1 MVQRTG
7 IAMAGEARPDVGN
20 ASGRPRWPAV
30 PWGVVVLALL
40 LACAPAAPPRD
51 AGGTSVGSAGAGTA
65 AAPKSGGAFTYA
77 MSRDITRKGLDPNVG
92 SGQSDIVLWTQ
103 LYDTLLYQDPH
114 DQTITPGLAQRW
126 EVSDDGLVYTF
137 YLRQD
142 AKFQDGTPVNA
153 AAIKFTLDRI
163 MEPTNPGVSRQQLA
177 EIQSAEVVDEYTVRV
192 RLKNAQPI
200 FLLRLTR
207 PHNAIVSPT
216 AVRALGP
223 DEFGRK
229 PVGSGPFRLQEWVPG
244 DRFVLQRNPD
254 YAWGPPYFKHQG
266 PAYLDTLTIRVI
278 PEASVRVAALE
289 TGEVDAIE
297 FVPPQELQRLKDNA
311 SYRVQTSKRAGGP
324 IMLHLNNELAPT
336 NDVAVRRALLLG
348 VDRETINQT
357 AYLGAQFPALGF
369 LQPQMYG

>member
-1 MVQRTG
+1 
-7 IAMAGEARPDVGN
+7 MANRAATIPQFR
-20 ASGRPRWPAV
+20 RPRTHPAAALAAA
-30 PWGVVVLALL
+30 VLALL

-51 AGGTSVGSAGAGTA
+51 AGGTSAGPGGAGPA
-65 AAPKSGGAFTYA
+65 AAPKAGGSFTYA

-153 AAIKFTLDRI
+153 EAVTFTFDRI
-163 MEPTNPGVSRQQLA
+163 IDPANPGVSRAQLRDLD
-177 EIQSAEVVDEYTVRV
+177 SAEVVDEYTVRV

-216 AVRALGP
+216 AVRTLGP

-244 DRFVLQRNPD
+244 DRFVLRRNPD
-254 YAWGPPYFKHQG
+254 YAWGPPFFKHQG

-297 FVPPQELQRLKDNA
+297 HVPATELQRLKDTA
-311 SYRVQTSKRAGGP
+311 AYQVLTSKRGGAP
-324 IMLHLNNELAPT
+324 TMLFLNNELAPT
-336 NDVAVRRALLLG
+336 NESAVRRALILAT
-348 VDRETINQT
+348 DRDTINQT
-357 AYLGAQFPALGF
+357 AYL
-369 LQPQMYG
+369 